1 MSAFLTGSAVAV
13 DPLVVAPCG
22 DLPPQILELG
32 SAVELET
39 FGLALDAGVAVGTLP
54 TSGDQ
59 GKSVLRFTRN
69 GGSPRTVELPGR
81 ALGLAVANDGNL
93 AFAVVRTVDRKG
105 LVRSV
110 DLMRVDLKT
119 AKVGKAAPL
128 PATAK
133 GLAIGAG
140 GTMLLVASK
149 DEIRT
154 FQLPQFSSGPLYRVL
169 GDNVGVAP
177 IANSTRI
184 VVAQP
189 GRLVTA
195 NLADVQG
202 RDGLP
207 LADEIA
213 VTAPLRTMMD
223 GVGPMGSV
231 AISYGGVAWCVH
243 AEAPPAPAP
252 APPEP
257 APPKET
263 APPPIV
269 PPAPPVAVNPVV
281 APPVEPPPKPAP
293 SEPGTLSGHVS
304 GPALG
309 DVSAIVILGPDNVLR
324 EAARVR
330 PDEHGR
336 WMLPGLPEGSYR
348 ILAAGNGGRVLT
360 CDPPF
365 VTIRVISD
373 QAVEVPGLKV
383 LRSQ

>member
-1 MSAFLTGSAVAV
+1 MIAFLTVPPAAADSLAVS
-13 DPLVVAPCG
+13 PCG

-32 SAVELET
+32 AAAEFET
-39 FGLALDAGVAVGTLP
+39 FGFALDAGVAVA
-54 TSGDQ
+54 TSSALGDQ
-59 GKSVLRFTRN
+59 GKSLLRFTRN
-69 GGSPRTVELPGR
+69 AEPPRAVELPGR
-81 ALGLAVANDGNL
+81 VLGLAVANDGNF

-105 LVRSV
+105 VVRSV
-110 DLMRVDLKT
+110 DLVRVELKT
-119 AKVGKAAPL
+119 SKVSAAAPL

-133 GLAIGAG
+133 GLAIAAG
-140 GTMLLVASK
+140 GTTLLVASK

-184 VVAQP
+184 VVAQRA
-189 GRLVTA
+189 RLVTVD
-195 NLADVQG
+195 LAEAQG
-202 RDGLP
+202 RDGLS
-207 LADEIA
+207 LADETA
-213 VTAPLRTMMD
+213 VSTPLRTMMD
-223 GVGPMGSV
+223 GVGLLGSV
-231 AISYGGVAWCVH
+231 ALSDDGVAWCVH
-243 AEAPPAPAP
+243 ANAPPAPVP
-252 APPEP
+252 PPPEP
-257 APPKET
+257 APLKET
-263 APPPIV
+263 APPP
-269 PPAPPVAVNPVV
+269 VV
-281 APPVEPPPKPAP
+281 AAPVEPPPKPAP
-293 SEPGTLSGHVS
+293 SEPGTLSGQVS

-309 DVSAIVILGPDNVLR
+309 DVAAIVILGPDNVLR

-336 WMLPGLPEGSYR
+336 WAVPLLPQGSYR
-348 ILAAGNGGRVLT
+348 VLAAGNGGRVLT